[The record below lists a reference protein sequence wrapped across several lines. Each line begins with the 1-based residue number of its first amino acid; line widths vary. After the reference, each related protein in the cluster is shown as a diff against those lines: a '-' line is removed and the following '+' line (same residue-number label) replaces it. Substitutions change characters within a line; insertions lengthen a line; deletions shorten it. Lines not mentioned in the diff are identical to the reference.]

1 MSFEIGIE
9 RYDKYDKNT
18 TLENIT
24 VFEAYDMYS
33 NYNKSCYKTF
43 KEYWDSNWKI
53 FANVQDKFVVEP
65 NDKFVEYY
73 KNHVYEYYGVK
84 SFSEYIWHRAGDV
97 ARYLYDTLALGQ
109 YDFEL
114 TKQKTIELIKD
125 INDLLKDKFK
135 KPFVITGFYNVD
147 EAEHCTYV
155 SQDGFNK
162 IEVSEIQDEE
172 CCDNTYK
179 KIYSD
184 TPIYFDLNEYDFVLY
199 DLREQLFNIL
209 VNDNFDDNIYK
220 FYISY

>member
-18 TLENIT
+18 TLENIL
-24 VFEAYDMYS
+24 VFEAYDV
-33 NYNKSCYKTF
+33 YNKYNKNYYKTF
-43 KEYWDSNWKI
+43 KEFWDSNWKSFSNI
-53 FANVQDKFVVEP
+53 QDKFVVEP
-65 NDKFVEYY
+65 DDKFVEYY
-73 KNHVYEYYGVK
+73 KNHTYECYGVK
-84 SFSEYIWHRAGDV
+84 EFSEHILHTCGDS
-97 ARYLYDTLALGQ
+97 ARYLHDTLALGQ

-125 INDLLKDKFK
+125 INDLLRDKFK

-147 EAEHCTYV
+147 EAERCTYV

-162 IEVSEIQDEE
+162 IEVSEIQDEDY
-172 CCDNTYK
+172 DNTYK

-199 DLREQLFNIL
+199 DLREHLFNIL
-209 VNDNFDDNIYK
+209 VNDDFDDNIYK